1 MRAFGPTVVDEDPVG
16 EEAPQ
21 RGLEL
26 MTMRI
31 DEARHYDMSSCVDDG
46 GVGRVDRG
54 GDLRDF

>member
-1 MRAFGPTVVDEDPVG
+1 MRAFGPTVVDEDAVG

-31 DEARHYDMSSCVDDG
+31 DEARHYDMSGCVDDG

-54 GDLRDF
+54 SDLRDF